1 MMILQHLPDWY
12 YSFFYF
18 PKHFNR
24 QCHYVL
30 HKHCTI
36 QCVLHYQVNILQ
48 ILQEHQRLSCLF
60 IVALSSEPPSDF
72 VTASKIILFIYC
84 CTIKWTSFRFCD
96 SIKDYPVCFVWEN
109 KSEANKLILQFLR
122 GPFSW
127 HFFAYCFISTSY
139 MLFYIR
145 IHETILFAAVSPLL
159 NLKVRFP
166 KGW

>member
-1 MMILQHLPDWY
+1 MNKQRHHGVLTLPDLALIEMMILQHLPDWY

-72 VTASKIILFIYC
+72 VTASK
-84 CTIKWTSFRFCD
+84 
-96 SIKDYPVCFVWEN
+96 
-109 KSEANKLILQFLR
+109 
-122 GPFSW
+122 
-127 HFFAYCFISTSY
+127 
-139 MLFYIR
+139 
-145 IHETILFAAVSPLL
+145 TILFVYFCLRKFILIQDLSVDISLHIVLYQHHICFFTLEFMKLFYLL
-159 NLKVRFP
+159 QFHP
-166 KGW
+166 C